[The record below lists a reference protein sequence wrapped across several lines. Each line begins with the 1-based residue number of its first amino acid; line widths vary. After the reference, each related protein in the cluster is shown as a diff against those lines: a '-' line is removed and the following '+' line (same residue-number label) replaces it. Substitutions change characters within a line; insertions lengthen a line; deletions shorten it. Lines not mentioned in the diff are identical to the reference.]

1 MLLLEIALI
10 YSFRRSPP
18 LGDIARF
25 WTQAPSTV
33 VHCVPLFIIC
43 IQDCLLEARMV
54 KANKRRENWIVCNC
68 RKKQMDL
75 FKQLNTPMSV
85 EY

>member
-1 MLLLEIALI
+1 MLISALI
-10 YSFRRSPP
+10 HREFQTAACKIKGKS
-18 LGDIARF
+18 
-25 WTQAPSTV
+25 
-33 VHCVPLFIIC
+33 

-54 KANKRRENWIVCNC
+54 KANKRRGNWIVCNC

-85 EY
+85 EF